1 MFRPLLL
8 AGLVGSASL
17 SAAALTVTFDAP
29 PTAVRDSS
37 KTIPLALTGTLNLL
51 TGVTASPIGISIVVL
66 TATGPGK
73 AFGIG
78 DVTVNGAILG
88 GMPKGRFTGTLFTL
102 PIAATT
108 PLGRYTGTYQVRLQ
122 LSRTNSQTSGV
133 TPFSFTVAAPPPKV
147 VPEPASLAALGLGS
161 ILFRRRR

>member
-1 MFRPLLL
+1 MFRPLFL
-8 AGLVGSASL
+8 AGLVGSTSL
-17 SAAALTVTFDAP
+17 SAAALTVTFDPP
-29 PTAVRDSS
+29 PTVNRVTA
-37 KTIPLALTGTLNLL
+37 KTVALGGTLNLL

-78 DVTVNGAILG
+78 DVTVNGAVLG

-102 PIAATT
+102 PIAPTT
-108 PLGRYTGTYQVRLQ
+108 PLGTYTGTYQVRLQ

-133 TPFSFTVAAPPPKV
+133 TPFSFTVAAPPPKA
-147 VPEPASLAALGLGS
+147 VPEPASLAALGLGL